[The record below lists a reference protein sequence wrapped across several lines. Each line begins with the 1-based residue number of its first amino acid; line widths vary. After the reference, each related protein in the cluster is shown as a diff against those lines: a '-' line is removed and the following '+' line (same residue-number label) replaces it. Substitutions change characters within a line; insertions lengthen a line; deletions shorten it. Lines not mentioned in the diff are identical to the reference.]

1 MNLKTSFL
9 TLVTCLVHAS
19 RNENCMTSAF
29 VSSPH
34 AIIHHRPISTNANVD
49 ASVSF
54 QPAPSVTSL
63 KSTEESSEKEESKRS
78 EADISRVAY
87 VVNLSYDTA
96 ASTLYDTFGAYG
108 TVEQVFLPRNRA
120 ANRGKGIAFVTM
132 ASEEERDAAIDGV
145 NESDIDGRTVY
156 VAKAKPRGEQE
167 KIEKTKLYIGNI
179 SFDTT
184 VEDLENAFGE
194 FGPVSN
200 VYVPTD
206 RETGEPRGFAF
217 LAMSKEDAATAI
229 EKMNGSDFNGRQVE
243 VSESLPRGSKAPNRR
258 NEVKIYIGNLSFGTK
273 EETIR
278 EMFEDYGP
286 LIDVYVPVDND
297 TGLGRGF
304 AFVTVEPEQA
314 EKAIGDFDGYELD
327 GRILRVN
334 EAQPKGYSAT
344 YTW

>member
-1 MNLKTSFL
+1 MNLKTSFFAL
-9 TLVTCLVHAS
+9 IACVLQTPVA
-19 RNENCMTSAF
+19 NAF
-29 VSSPH
+29 VVSPVNH
-34 AIIHHRPISTNANVD
+34 FHSVSTYTND
-49 ASVSF
+49 VSF
-54 QPAPSVTSL
+54 QPASLVML
-63 KSTEESSEKEESKRS
+63 KSTEEPSEQEKSNQHDS
-78 EADISRVAY
+78 DLSRVAY

-96 ASTLYDTFGAYG
+96 ASTLYDTFGVYG
-108 TVEQVFLPRNRA
+108 TVEQVFMPRNKA
-120 ANRGKGIAFVTM
+120 TNKAKGIAFVTM
-132 ASEEERDAAIDGV
+132 ASEEERDAAMKGV
-145 NESDIDGRTVY
+145 NQSDIDGRMVY
-156 VAKAKPRGEQE
+156 VDKAKPRGEQD
-167 KIEKTKLYIGNI
+167 KVEKTKLYIGNI

-184 VEDLENAFGE
+184 VEDLEKAFGE

-200 VYVPTD
+200 IYVPTN

-217 LAMSKEDAATAI
+217 LAMSKENAASAI
-229 EKMNGSDFNGRQVE
+229 EKLNGIEFNGREIE
-243 VSESLPRGSKAPNRR
+243 VSESLPRGSKVPNRR

-304 AFVTVEPEQA
+304 AFVTVVPEQA

-334 EAQPKGYSAT
+334 EAQPKGYSSANA
-344 YTW
+344 W